1 MKTVFKFT
9 FFILLGISALGFV
22 ATAFLN
28 IFNPDKAE
36 VPEKLKQVASV
47 PDAANEVSAP
57 IETSDQETEQPTPTE
72 AITTPASETS
82 ADQAEEV
89 IAPASETSSE
99 NQAPVDTE
107 ENAETPSPPD
117 AKQISWDLT
126 PAEQELA
133 GGDWISIDG
142 YQDDLIGATVE
153 QSGATRILKWN
164 EPNNL
169 FGTNGMVEIVSQ
181 STGLP
186 APEDRI
192 ISVAGLVEN
201 PRESETIVQINNTLL
216 REQAILIRVI
226 GQIDRIVGDKTP
238 KRWTVYLKKGVRVDF
253 AGQQNEENDSQ

>member
-1 MKTVFKFT
+1 MKSVFKFT

-22 ATAFLN
+22 ATAFLY
-28 IFNPDKAE
+28 IFSPDKTE
-36 VPEKLKQVASV
+36 VPQNPEQVASV
-47 PDAANEVSAP
+47 TDAANEVSAP
-57 IETSDQETEQPTPTE
+57 IETSDQEAEQPTPMEVVTV
-72 AITTPASETS
+72 
-82 ADQAEEV
+82 AE
-89 IAPASETSSE
+89 SETSSE
-99 NQAPVDTE
+99 QTEVVTTSESEASSEKQAPVDTE

-126 PAEQELA
+126 PAEQELSD
-133 GGDWISIDG
+133 GDWISIEG
-142 YQDDLIGATVE
+142 YQDDLIGATIE

-192 ISVAGLVEN
+192 ISVAGLFEN
-201 PRESETIVQINNTLL
+201 PRENETIVQINNTLL
-216 REQAILIRVI
+216 SEQTILIRVI

-253 AGQQNEENDSQ
+253 AGQQKRGK